1 MPFCSACGSE
11 ITGGNFCPYCGK
23 PTGFAQVQA
32 DIEQRS
38 PGAMQQPH
46 APQYLSPAPPAAY
59 IPYSSLQPPAAT
71 QIASRA
77 PAHRV
82 LIFSLIG
89 VASMFAALLASFLPW
104 VSYSG
109 VTIGGL
115 HRDGI
120 LVLVLGLMGVAF
132 AFVAAM
138 LKSRWPFPVI
148 IVLGIVVAAVT
159 ITDILDLTG
168 TIGLSLSNVGVG
180 LFVGVAAGVVAV
192 VAGSAGTAL
201 RPTNSP
207 LP

>member
-11 ITGGNFCPYCGK
+11 ITGGNFCPHCGK
-23 PTGFAQVQA
+23 PTGFAQVQP

-38 PGAMQQPH
+38 PGATQQPH
-46 APQYLSPAPPAAY
+46 APQYLSPAPPA
-59 IPYSSLQPPAAT
+59 
-71 QIASRA
+71 R
-77 PAHRV
+77 RV

-120 LVLVLGLMGVAF
+120 LVLVLGLVGVAF

-138 LKSRWPFPVI
+138 LKSIWPFPVI

-159 ITDILDLTG
+159 ITDILDLTR
-168 TIGLSLSNVGVG
+168 TVGLSLSNVGVG

-192 VAGSAGTAL
+192 VAGAAGASL
-201 RPTNSP
+201 RSTYSS

>member
-11 ITGGNFCPYCGK
+11 ITRGNFCPYCGK
-23 PTGFAQVQA
+23 PAGFAQVQP

-46 APQYLSPAPPAAY
+46 APQYLYPAPPAAH
-59 IPYSSLQPPAAT
+59 IPYSSLQSPAAT

-77 PAHRV
+77 PARRV

-120 LVLVLGLMGVAF
+120 LVLVLGLMGIAF
-132 AFVAAM
+132 AFVAAI

-159 ITDILDLTG
+159 ITDILDLTR
-168 TIGLSLSNVGVG
+168 TVGLSLSNVGVG

-192 VAGSAGTAL
+192 VAGAAGASL
-201 RPTNSP
+201 RSTYSP